1 MEGANIMGTN
11 DSAAAAVDDDY
22 VVKLPSGDARVMSI
36 DELDA
41 ALEAGTIHKDSPV
54 LAPGTVTWTTLGVLA
69 GLDDE
74 PAHSAVVA
82 VAAIP
87 SPSSIAPMVM
97 SGSSGADVE
106 VPLSLDSLDDD
117 SAILRPRR
125 RLGKVVVAAFGALAI
140 FAVGF
145 AIKSAVSQT
154 LATRAAEAALAA
166 QPASPLPATPPPPAA
181 PSPPPVVEAA
191 PAPPAPAPA
200 AAAASAPH
208 TTKATATT
216 AKDKDSKKKGKL
228 PGAPS
233 SAPKKK

>member
-1 MEGANIMGTN
+1 MSTN
-11 DSAAAAVDDDY
+11 EAAAPAVDDDY

-74 PAHSAVVA
+74 PALSNASAA
-82 VAAIP
+82 SAALAASAFAIP
-87 SPSSIAPMVM
+87 SPSSVAPMVM
-97 SGSSGADVE
+97 GPTDR
-106 VPLSLDSLDDD
+106 DDDD
-117 SAILRPRR
+117 SAVLRPRR
-125 RLGKVVVAAFGALAI
+125 RAGKVVVAAFGALAI

-145 AIKSAVSQT
+145 AIKSAVTQT

-166 QPASPLPATPPPPAA
+166 QPAAAPPPAPVA
-181 PSPPPVVEAA
+181 PPPVIVQAAPPVA
-191 PAPPAPAPA
+191 PAPPPA
-200 AAAASAPH
+200 AAAAAPAPASASAS
-208 TTKATATT
+208 TKANAVT
-216 AKDKDSKKKGKL
+216 AKDKKKNKL

-233 SAPKKK
+233 ASKKK

>member
-1 MEGANIMGTN
+1 MSTN
-11 DSAAAAVDDDY
+11 DSAAAGVDDDY

-74 PAHSAVVA
+74 PAAPAV
-82 VAAIP
+82 P
-87 SPSSIAPMVM
+87 SPSSVAPMVM
-97 SGSSGADVE
+97 SATDVE

-117 SAILRPRR
+117 DSAVLRPRR
-125 RLGKVVVAAFGALAI
+125 RAGKVVVAAFGALAI

-145 AIKSAVSQT
+145 AIKSAISQT

-166 QPASPLPATPPPPAA
+166 QPAASPLPAPPPPAPIPA
-181 PSPPPVVEAA
+181 PVVVEAA
-191 PAPPAPAPA
+191 PPAPLPAAAPAPA
-200 AAAASAPH
+200 TTRATAAS
-208 TTKATATT
+208 
-216 AKDKDSKKKGKL
+216 AKDKDNKKKNKL

-233 SAPKKK
+233 AAPKKK